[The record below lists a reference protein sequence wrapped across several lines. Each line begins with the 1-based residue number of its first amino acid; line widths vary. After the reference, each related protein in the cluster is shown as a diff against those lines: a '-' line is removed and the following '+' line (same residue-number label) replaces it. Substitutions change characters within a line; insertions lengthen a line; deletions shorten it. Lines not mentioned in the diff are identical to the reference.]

1 MLVLGFTS
9 FSPIYTEIENWDF
22 ECYSR
27 LDFPIF
33 PMMKEIKTGVFYV
46 RLSLVTHSFFD
57 QFMLFTHMYLMQ
69 GEEIE
74 VWFVSSARREHF
86 GVESAAS
93 YCTFCSVN
101 FM

>member
-1 MLVLGFTS
+1 
-9 FSPIYTEIENWDF
+9 
-22 ECYSR
+22 
-27 LDFPIF
+27 
-33 PMMKEIKTGVFYV
+33 MMKEIKTGVFYV